1 MQNNLIRFWII
12 LSTIYITL
20 RCSLP
25 LMFFILIGRGDRK
38 RNDHYIRLWAQ
49 KLLAGIHLEYSIFNP
64 HQIDFTSSHNY
75 IVMCNHASLYDIPLS
90 FMAVEGTLRMVAKKE
105 LSRIPWF
112 GYVLK
117 KTEFIFIDR
126 DNRAQAVKDLKKASE
141 LMQSGVIMWMAP
153 EGTRSPDGHLLPLK
167 KGGFMM
173 ALQTGATIIPLG
185 IRGANHIVEHKT
197 FKIKRHQKVEL
208 HIGRP
213 IEASQYTI
221 KTRTQL
227 IEDFERELKEAMGV

>member
-1 MQNNLIRFWII
+1 MKNKVIHFWII
-12 LSTIYITL
+12 LNTIYITL
-20 RCSLP
+20 RYSLP
-25 LMFFILIGRGDRK
+25 MVFRILIGQGDRQ
-38 RNDHYIRLWAQ
+38 RNNHYIRLWAQ
-49 KLLAGIHLEYSIFNP
+49 KLLAVIDVDYTVFNP
-64 HQIDFTSSHNY
+64 HQIDFKQPGHY

-90 FMAVEGTLRMVAKKE
+90 FMAIDGTLRMVAKKE

-112 GYVLK
+112 GYALK
-117 KTEFIFIDR
+117 KSEFIFIDR
-126 DNRAQAVKDLKKASE
+126 QNRTQAVQDLKKASD

-153 EGTRSPDGHLLPLK
+153 EGTRSPDGQLLPLK

-173 ALQTGATIIPLG
+173 ALETGATIIPLG

-197 FKIKRHQKVEL
+197 FKMKRHQKVEL

-221 KTRTQL
+221 KTRAQL
-227 IEDFERELKEAMGV
+227 MEDFEKELKRAMGV